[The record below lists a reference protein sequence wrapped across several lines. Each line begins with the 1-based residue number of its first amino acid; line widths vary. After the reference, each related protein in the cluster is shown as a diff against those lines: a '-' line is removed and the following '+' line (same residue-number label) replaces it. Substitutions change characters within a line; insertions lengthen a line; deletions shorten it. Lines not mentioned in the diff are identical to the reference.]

1 MITSGQSGH
10 PTQRLSTRLAAHRA
24 SLQESLRPR
33 VQFLLTP
40 CRGRQIR
47 RPWVAFRGAPRTLRS
62 HWSGAPLSPRTGG
75 SIRALAEPRPVRPP
89 CWPAPPWTTAWQGS
103 ELYSFLSNH
112 RLLFFMMLLRAIP
125 AAAGSNPVLPH
136 YRQILYQLSHKGSP
150 RILEGIGQYWVPYPS
165 RALYFLLP

>member
-1 MITSGQSGH
+1 MKSFFFFFPTSIQEFPTRAPGAVITSGQSGH

-125 AAAGSNPVLPH
+125 AAAGAFIHLPT
-136 YRQILYQLSHKGSP
+136 LFSP
-150 RILEGIGQYWVPYPS
+150 SLCVYP
-165 RALYFLLP
+165 LL